1 MRTLHDLAK
10 KQEVW
15 RFFELICSTPHPS
28 GHEEL
33 LVRKLKAEAEKAGL
47 QVQLDDFGNMR
58 IDRKAA
64 PGYENAPCVIFQA
77 HLDMVPQKAP
87 GSTFDFLKD
96 PLPVQITGNRI
107 HCGGETTLGADDGT
121 GVALAMALLTAPSLQ
136 CGALAAIFT
145 REEEIGLN
153 GARALKKEFLKGK
166 YLLNLDSGC
175 DDCFYA
181 GCAGGVEDY
190 GFFTPQYK
198 PAPAGQGVRIEVL
211 GLEGGHSGADIHL
224 KRGNAHKLL
233 GKLLEHL
240 GASIALASLEGGS
253 VVNAIARE
261 SVAVG
266 ILTSSLEEAQKKADF
281 YAKELSATFNA
292 SEGFGFRFSACEGV
306 AEVWSEKFQR
316 DFLTML
322 NTLPDG
328 VFEFS
333 RELDSVE
340 TSCNV
345 GVIARTSDG
354 KIKVGCHPR
363 SFDDKKWQQ
372 VSCSNG
378 EHFKKFGGEFESQGP
393 YPGWKFK
400 SDSRLLEAGQAAA
413 EKIFGKRLPV
423 RAIHAGLEPGIF
435 TPSAPEL
442 EMLSFAPAA
451 PNCHTTE
458 EYLDIDSMEKVSCW
472 LRELVK
478 GLQE

>member
-1 MRTLHDLAK
+1 MKTLHDLAK
-10 KQEVW
+10 TKAVW

-64 PGYENAPCVIFQA
+64 PGFEKSPCIIFQA

-87 GSTFDFLKD
+87 GSTFDFLKA

-121 GVALAMALLTAPSLQ
+121 GVALAMELLTDQSLH

-153 GARALKKEFLKGK
+153 GARALPKEFLRGD

-190 GFFTPQYK
+190 GFFTPQYR
-198 PAPAGQGVRIEVL
+198 PAPAGEGVKIEVL

-224 KRGNAHKLL
+224 NRGNAHKLL
-233 GKLLEHL
+233 AKLLERL
-240 GASIALASLEGGS
+240 GSSIALSTLEGGS

-266 ILTSSLEEAQKKADF
+266 ILTSSLEEAQKEAELC
-281 YAKELSATFNA
+281 AKELSATFNA
-292 SEGFGFRFSACEGV
+292 SEGFGFKLCACEAPAV
-306 AEVWSEKFQR
+306 VWDEKFQK

-322 NTLPDG
+322 DTLPDG

-333 RELDSVE
+333 AELDSVE

-363 SFDDKKWQQ
+363 SFDDIKWQK
-372 VSCSNG
+372 VSDSNG

-400 SDSRLLEAGQAAA
+400 SGSKLLEAGQTAA

-423 RAIHAGLEPGIF
+423 CAIHAGLEPGIF
-435 TPSAPEL
+435 TPAAPNL